1 MVRIQAPLKP
11 KIRYKIHVSRLL
23 TRASTNDVG
32 VTLVALGTIA
42 EVPRAIG

>member
-11 KIRYKIHVSRLL
+11 KIYVSRLL
-23 TRASTNDVG
+23 TGASTNDVG
-32 VTLVALGTIA
+32 VTLVALGRIA